1 MSYVAAHYDHHF
13 EGEWQRLQRHRT
25 EFAVTLRALENYL
38 PPPPAAILDIGGGP
52 GRYAIELSRRGYE
65 VTLLD
70 ISEGNLAHAAAKAT
84 ENNVPL
90 AHIILGDATNLPQ
103 LPRSAYD
110 AVLLMGPLYHLLS
123 LVERQQAVSE
133 AARVLHP
140 NAPIF
145 AAFVTRFAVLRDM
158 AINNPQ
164 EIVTDPQRFVQ
175 LLETGVHPAGP
186 NKRYPDFYFVHT
198 DDIRP
203 FMEAGGFT
211 TENLIGC
218 EGIVAGH
225 EETIN
230 QVQGELWQQWVAL
243 NYRLGQEPAL
253 YGAADHLLFFG
264 RRKS

>member
-1 MSYVAAHYDHHF
+1 MSYVAAHYDDHY

-52 GRYAIELSRRGYE
+52 GRYAIELSKRGYQ

-70 ISEGNLAHAAAKAT
+70 ISAGNLAYAVAKAA
-84 ENNVPL
+84 EHNVQL
-90 AHIILGDATNLPQ
+90 AHIIRGDAKNLPH
-103 LPRSAYD
+103 LPRPSYD

-123 LVERQQAVSE
+123 LEERQQAVRE
-133 AARVLHP
+133 AARVLHL

-145 AAFVTRFAVLRDM
+145 AAFVTRFAVLRDI
-158 AINNPQ
+158 AIKNPQ
-164 EIVTDPQRFVQ
+164 EIVADPERFAQ

-186 NKRYPDFYFVHT
+186 AKRYPDFYFVHT

-203 FMEAGGFT
+203 LMEAAGFT

-253 YGAADHLLFFG
+253 YGAADHLLYIG
-264 RRKS
+264 RKIS